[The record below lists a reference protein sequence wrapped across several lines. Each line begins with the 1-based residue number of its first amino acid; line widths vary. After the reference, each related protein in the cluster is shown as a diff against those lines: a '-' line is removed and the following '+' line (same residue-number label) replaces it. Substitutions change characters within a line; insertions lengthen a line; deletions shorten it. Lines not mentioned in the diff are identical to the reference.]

1 MKLRVPTELSDK
13 QIEEFQ
19 RIYKEIF
26 GEDISKEDAIK
37 EGLNLI
43 EFIASIIK
51 TDDHYFK

>member
-51 TDDHYFK
+51 TDDH